1 MKCCRCNLEINEE
14 KDRWVNVRDFNMGK
28 VEGEKNLHLTCWKNM
43 IKQDIMNALKE
54 KINQVMS
61 MIKQ

>member
-1 MKCCRCNLEINEE
+1 MKCCRCGKEISAE
-14 KDRWVNVRDFNMGK
+14 DRRVNVRDFNMGK
-28 VEGEKNLHLTCWKNM
+28 VVGEKDVHVICWKNM